1 MYYGLAGLFLVSD
14 AAEQGAELPS
24 CEFDIPLVLQDRS
37 FDAFNQFTYL
47 SHGMGDMQMGHI
59 GDRILVNGR
68 PETSLTLQPG
78 TYRFRVLNGSNARM
92 FKLGWQDGQALTVI
106 ATDGGLLNVPVQ
118 RDYVTL
124 APGERVELLVQLSE
138 SQAGLPL
145 LMQSHHFSDGMS
157 GMPGDGM
164 NPILP
169 NGDAFD
175 VLSVQVAG
183 ESPAHHTFLP
193 SVIAGP
199 RGTSSVTKIANVVRR
214 QASTTTPDRIF
225 RLRWEDG
232 WWTINGRVFEMEAVA
247 EEETVALGA
256 TEIWEFTNEVAHHGG
271 PGGDMMGP
279 MMAHPM
285 HIHGLQFQVLERS
298 VDSSQM
304 QHWHTMNEGY
314 VDEGWKD
321 TVVLVPGETVKLQVQ
336 FSDYPGLFL
345 YHCHNLEHED
355 AGMMRNYLVQAP

>member
-1 MYYGLAGLFLVSD
+1 MYYEKSVNRRQFLSLMGAGAALAWTGLKPASASLLDKRLPGLGSSTNFKPDVELALRAVETQVSILSGIPTRVWSYD
-14 AAEQGAELPS
+14 GELLKGDPANLQNLLDSYLGPIIRVQTGQKVRVHFINQLSEQS
-24 CEFDIPLVLQDRS
+24 IV
-37 FDAFNQFTYL
+37 
-47 SHGMGDMQMGHI
+47 H
-59 GDRILVNGR
+59 R

-78 TYRFRVLNGSNARM
+78 TYRFRVLNGLNARM

-193 SVIAGP
+193 SVIAGL
-199 RGTSSVTKIANVVRR
+199 RGTSSVTNTPKAMPMKGMTKR
-214 QASTTTPDRIF
+214 ASTRATPI
-225 RLRWEDG
+225 
-232 WWTINGRVFEMEAVA
+232 IPVM
-247 EEETVALGA
+247 
-256 TEIWEFTNEVAHHGG
+256 
-271 PGGDMMGP
+271 
-279 MMAHPM
+279 
-285 HIHGLQFQVLERS
+285 RS
-298 VDSSQM
+298 CSVTASGSVWSSA
-304 QHWHTMNEGY
+304 
-314 VDEGWKD
+314 
-321 TVVLVPGETVKLQVQ
+321 
-336 FSDYPGLFL
+336 FL
-345 YHCHNLEHED
+345 Y
-355 AGMMRNYLVQAP
+355 